1 MILMI
6 VAMIVLL
13 GGIFGWWAYKG
24 IQMGKMMASQKPP
37 PVTVSATNAKA
48 DVWQPTLHAIG
59 SVVAVEGVIIK
70 NELAGTIDQIGF
82 ESGQAVKQGDLLI
95 SLNTSTDEAQL
106 RSLEAA
112 VELARQTL
120 QRATQL
126 RESNVN
132 AKADLDMAQA
142 QFDQAVATADAL
154 RATIA
159 KKKIV
164 APFAGYVGIRQVD
177 LGQFLAVGTP
187 IVSLEA
193 LKPIYVNF
201 TLPQQAVREIHVG
214 QSVAVTVDTFPGETF
229 KGTINA
235 IDPRLDPTTRS
246 VQLQAMLDNTAE
258 KLRPGMFTGVD
269 VLMPSQES
277 VVTVPQ
283 TAITYNPY
291 GDIIYVI
298 EPARDDKGNALKDD
312 KGGPV
317 LKVREQFVK
326 VGDTRGDQV
335 AILKGLKVG
344 DEVVTAGQL
353 KLRNGSHVRVDNSV
367 AVPDSP
373 SPNLPNT

>member
-24 IQMGKMMASQKPP
+24 IQMGKMMAAQKPP
-37 PVTVSATNAKA
+37 PITVSAANAKA
-48 DVWQPTLHAIG
+48 DVWQPKLHSVG
-59 SVVAVEGVIIK
+59 SVVAVQGVIIK
-70 NELAGTIDQIGF
+70 NELAGTVDQIGF
-82 ESGQAVKQGDLLI
+82 ESGQPVKAGDLLV

-112 VELARQTL
+112 VELGRQTL
-120 QRATQL
+120 ERAKKL

-132 AKADLDMAQA
+132 AQADLDVAQA
-142 QFDQAVATADAL
+142 QFDQAVATADAM

-159 KKKIV
+159 KKKLV
-164 APFAGYVGIRQVD
+164 APFAGYVGIRQID

-187 IVSLEA
+187 VVTLEA
-193 LKPIYVNF
+193 LNPIYVNF
-201 TLPQQAVREIHVG
+201 TLPQQAVKEIKVG
-214 QSVAVTVDTFPGETF
+214 QPVEVTVDTFPGETF
-229 KGTINA
+229 QGKINA
-235 IDPRLDPTTRS
+235 IDPRLDPATRS
-246 VQLQAMLDNTAE
+246 VQLQATLDNAAE
-258 KLRPGMFTGVD
+258 KLRPGMFAGVD
-269 VLMPSQES
+269 VLKPTHDN
-277 VVTVPQ
+277 VITVPQ

-298 EPARDDKGNALKDD
+298 EPAKDEKGNALKDE
-312 KGGPV
+312 KGAPV
-317 LKVREQFVK
+317 LAVREQFVK

-335 AILKGLKVG
+335 AILKGLKEG

-367 AVPDSP
+367 AVPDNP
-373 SPNLPNT
+373 SPDLPNT